1 MIKKLLVSKKES
13 NLFTVIDYVL
23 SINKIKHTS
32 LYINKAIENHIES
45 PSLLAIKDILSKYGV
60 ESVAIRKGDY
70 SYSDFEPP
78 FICSIQQEDWVNA
91 NFTVVTE
98 SEGVEICYLDPLQ
111 DKISTTSLAKF
122 EAIDKEVILL
132 LDSDGKMDEPNYLKN
147 KSKESSQNIMK
158 QIPIYAFIFVWLF
171 IFGSMLLS
179 PKDIHLIS
187 PFFLITSTIGL
198 LISLLLMWNEIDAHN
213 PFIKEVCGGQGQK
226 INCDAVLSSFGSV
239 FLGISW
245 TVWGFAYFA
254 TFLFSLVLF
263 PSSSFVYVWS
273 LLSIIA
279 LIYIPYSVYYQ
290 AKIVKHWCPLC
301 LSILGVILIN
311 GISAFLMLD
320 EFNGLVFNWGA
331 LFNIVFLGI
340 VFLLLTYYAIPV
352 IKQSRDS
359 KNYAKQW
366 KKLRYNPDIFSSLLD
381 KSNKVHI
388 SAENL
393 GIVVGN
399 PEAKHEIIKV
409 CNPYCGPCAKAHPEL
424 EDIINSNKDVKI
436 RIIFTASG
444 EDGDIKTA
452 PVAHLMAIQQERDS
466 NILRE
471 AVNDWYLSK
480 DYELFCEKYPENG
493 ELKQQKDKIYAMRD
507 WCNAMKI
514 RVTPTIYID
523 GRELPDSYSV
533 SELKNFF

>member
-1 MIKKLLVSKKES
+1 MIKKLFAFKKES
-13 NLFTVIDYVL
+13 NLFSVIDYVL

-32 LYINKAIENHIES
+32 FYINSAIENHIES
-45 PSLLAIKDILSKYGV
+45 PSLLTIKDILSEYGI

-78 FICSIQQEDWVNA
+78 FICSIQQEDWRHA

-98 SEGVEICYLDPLQ
+98 NEGVGMNYLDPLK
-111 DKISTTSLAKF
+111 DRICTISLTKF
-122 EAIDKEVILL
+122 EAIDKDVILL
-132 LDSDGKMDEPNYLKN
+132 LDSDGKMNEPNYLQN
-147 KSKESSQNIMK
+147 KSKENSQNIMK
-158 QIPIYAFIFVWLF
+158 QIPIYAFILVWLYV
-171 IFGSMLLS
+171 FGSMLFS
-179 PKDIHLIS
+179 PGDIHLIS

-198 LISLLLMWNEIDAHN
+198 LISLLLVWNEIDAHN

-239 FLGISW
+239 FFGISW
-245 TVWGFAYFA
+245 TVWGFAYFV
-254 TFLFSLVLF
+254 TFLFSLLIF
-263 PSSSFVYVWS
+263 SSSNYVYVWL
-273 LLSIIA
+273 LLSMMA
-279 LIYIPYSVYYQ
+279 LVYIPYSIYYQ

-320 EFNGLVFNWGA
+320 EFNGLVFNWRP
-331 LFNIVFLGI
+331 LLNIGFLGI
-340 VFLLLTYYAIPV
+340 FFLLLTYYAIPM

-359 KNYAKQW
+359 KDYAKRW

-381 KSNKVHI
+381 KSNKVHV
-388 SAENL
+388 SAETL

-424 EDIINSNKDVKI
+424 EHIINTNKDVKI

-444 EDGDIKTA
+444 EEEDIRTA
-452 PVAHLMAIQQERDS
+452 PVAHLLAIQQKMDADT
-466 NILRE
+466 LRK
-471 AVNDWYLSK
+471 AVNYWYLSK
-480 DYELFCEKYPENG
+480 DYDLFYKKYPENG
-493 ELKQQKDKIYAMRD
+493 ELNQQKDKIYAMRD

-514 RVTPTIYID
+514 RATPTIYID